1 MRRIIFGCALLG
13 AFAALAQ
20 APQKSLET
28 TGSDRPWAK
37 GVGEDRQKA
46 ALELFRTGNAAL
58 KESLFPAA
66 AQKYREALVLWDHPA
81 IHYNLALA
89 LVNLDQPVE
98 TLEHLEAALKYGEA
112 PLDKDKFEQAQR
124 YKTLVEKQLAGV
136 DIRCTMDGATV
147 KLDGKL
153 LFTAPGRYTG
163 KVRAGPHSIVAS
175 KEGYLTNEL
184 SLPLPA
190 GQTKIFELNLLTTD
204 DLTEFK
210 RLWPVQVPYLV
221 IGAGVVVAGI
231 GLGLQFWG
239 KGSYSDYDNQVKSCA
254 TNTPTNGGCQ
264 LTPAIVS
271 VKNRGDVLQSVAYVT
286 YGLGA
291 AAAIVGAS
299 LLYVNRLQP
308 YRIQIGVGGAHALV
322 VPSLTPGGGGLAA
335 LVDF

>member
-1 MRRIIFGCALLG
+1 MRATFACALLC
-13 AFAALAQ
+13 AFAAFAQ
-20 APQKSLET
+20 DAQKGLEQG
-28 TGSDRPWAK
+28 GSDRPWAK
-37 GVGEDRQKA
+37 GVSADRQKA

-98 TLEHLEAALKYGEA
+98 TLEHLEAAMKYGEA
-112 PLDKDKFEQAQR
+112 PLDKDKLEQAQR

-136 DIRCTMDGATV
+136 DIRCTMEGATV

-163 KVRAGPHSIVAS
+163 KVRSGPHSIVAS

-210 RLWPVQVPYLV
+210 RLWPVQVPYAV
-221 IGAGVVVAGI
+221 IGAGVLVAGI
-231 GLGLQFWG
+231 GVGLQFWG
-239 KGSYSDYDNQVKSCA
+239 KASYGDYDSMVKSCA
-254 TNTPTNGGCQ
+254 TMAPTNGGCQ
-264 LTPAIVS
+264 LTPAIAS
-271 VKNRGDVLQSVAYVT
+271 AKQRGDVLQTVAYVT
-286 YGLGA
+286 YGVGA
-291 AAAIVGAS
+291 AAAVVGAA

-308 YRIQIGVGGAHALV
+308 YRIQIGVGGAHASLV
-322 VPSLTPGGGGLAA
+322 PTLGGGLFSM
-335 LVDF
+335 DF

>member
-1 MRRIIFGCALLG
+1 MRSTFAWALLC
-13 AFAALAQ
+13 AFAAFGQDAQ
-20 APQKSLET
+20 KGLEQ
-28 TGSDRPWAK
+28 GGRDRPWAH
-37 GVGEDRQKA
+37 GVSDDRQQA
-46 ALELFRTGNAAL
+46 ALELFKTGNAAL

-98 TLEHLEAALKYGEA
+98 TLEHLEAAMKYGEA

-124 YKTLVEKQLAGV
+124 YKTLVEQQLAGV
-136 DIRCTMDGATV
+136 DIRCTMEGATV

-153 LFTAPGRYTG
+153 LFTAPGRYVG
-163 KVRAGPHSIVAS
+163 KVRSGPHSIVAS

-204 DLTEFK
+204 DLTEYK
-210 RLWPVQVPYLV
+210 RLWPAQVPYLV
-221 IGAGVVVAGI
+221 IGAGLLVGGI
-231 GLGLQFWG
+231 GAGLQLWG
-239 KGSYSDYDNQVKSCA
+239 KASYGDYDAQVKSCA
-254 TNTPTNGGCQ
+254 MNTPTAGGCQ
-264 LTPAIVS
+264 LTPAIAS

-286 YGLGA
+286 YGVGA
-291 AAAIVGAS
+291 AAMVVGAA

-308 YRIQIGVGGAHALV
+308 YRIQIGVGGAHAALL
-322 VPSLTPGGGGLAA
+322 PSLGPSGGGAA
-335 LVDF
+335 LLLDF